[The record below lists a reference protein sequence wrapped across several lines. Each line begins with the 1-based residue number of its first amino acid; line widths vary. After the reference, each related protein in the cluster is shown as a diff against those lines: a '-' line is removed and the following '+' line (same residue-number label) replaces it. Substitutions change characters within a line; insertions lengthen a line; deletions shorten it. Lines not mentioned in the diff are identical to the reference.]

1 MLNHPTLE
9 KLDELRLSGMVAAL
23 RDQLE
28 TPDVESLSFE
38 ERLGLLVDREATERD
53 DRRLKT
59 RLRTA
64 KLRLTASVEDI
75 DYRPGRGLDKKVI
88 LHLAACDWVRRHQN
102 VVITGATGVGKSFV
116 ACALAHKACLNGHGA
131 LYHRLPR
138 LIEDIQL
145 SRGDGRYI
153 KLLKSLSR
161 IDVLILDD
169 WGLAQ
174 LTPPQQRDLLELL
187 DDRHTRKSTIVTSQL
202 PVNHWHE
209 AMADPTLADAI
220 LDRLMHNAHH
230 INLKGESMRKQLS
243 NLRQSGH
250 LTT

>member
-1 MLNHPTLE
+1 MLHHPTLQ
-9 KLDELRLSGMVAAL
+9 KLEELRLVGMAAAL
-23 RDQLE
+23 RDQLDM
-28 TPDVESLSFE
+28 PDIESLSFE
-38 ERLGLLVDREATERD
+38 ERIGLLVDREATERD

-59 RLRTA
+59 RLRKA
-64 KLRLTASVEDI
+64 KLRQTASVEDL
-75 DYRPGRGLDKKVI
+75 DYRSGRGLDKKVI
-88 LHLAACDWVRRHQN
+88 LHLSGCDWVRRHQN

-138 LIEDIQL
+138 LVEDIQL

-161 IDVLILDD
+161 IEVLVLDD
-169 WGLAQ
+169 WGLAR

-202 PVNHWHE
+202 PVEKWHE
-209 AMADPTLADAI
+209 TMADPTLADAI
-220 LDRLMHNAHH
+220 LDRLVHNAHH
-230 INLKGESMRKQLS
+230 INLKGESMRKRLS
-243 NLRQSGH
+243 DLNDSGH
-250 LTT
+250 LPT